1 MAMEIISRESI
12 KPSSPTPDHLRT
24 FRLSSLDKFIPN
36 FLYFPHILYYSH
48 DDSTTSI
55 NIKQAEISPL
65 LIRSLSDA
73 LALYYPFAGRVKCES
88 SVDCDDQGVDFF
100 EARVDAYLSDI
111 IESTSAEV
119 FTKFVPTT
127 SVENGGALLGIQLNY
142 FNCWGIAIGITL
154 CHRIGDACTLSMFV
168 KTWAA
173 MARGDTNMA
182 VAPSF
187 VTSTLFPPKEALGH
201 QIQMTSE
208 KSPEHW
214 GHTRRF
220 CFSSSKIAALR
231 VAVEASTVCQ
241 VVAPT
246 RVEVVTAAI
255 WKWLMARKGRDRCA
269 SSKAS
274 HVVNIRRRMD
284 LPLSEFVF
292 RNLAVVVDASGNGEM
307 ELGELVSKM
316 REAIGKI
323 DSEFLKELQGENGY
337 DMAVRDIKK
346 MEESYSDKEM
356 GYVIFRRRI
365 LVGVSLFG

>member
-1 MAMEIISRESI
+1 MESV

-24 FRLSSLDKFIPN
+24 FRLSLLDKFIPN

-48 DDSTTSI
+48 DDSTASI

-73 LALYYPFAGRVKCES
+73 LALYHPFAGRVKCES

-111 IESTSAEV
+111 IESTTSAEV
-119 FTKFVPTT
+119 LTKFVPTT
-127 SVENGGALLGIQLNY
+127 SAESGGALLGIQLNY
-142 FNCWGIAIGITL
+142 FNCGGIAIGITL

-173 MARGDTNMA
+173 MARGDTNAA

-187 VTSTLFPPKEALGH
+187 VASTLFPPKEALGY
-201 QIQMTSE
+201 QMQMTSE

-214 GHTRRF
+214 GHTQRF

-231 VAVEASTVCQ
+231 AAVEACTVVQ

-246 RVEVVTAAI
+246 RVEVVTAVI
-255 WKWLMARKGRDRCA
+255 WNWFMAR
-269 SSKAS
+269 
-274 HVVNIRRRMD
+274 
-284 LPLSEFVF
+284 
-292 RNLAVVVDASGNGEM
+292 
-307 ELGELVSKM
+307 
-316 REAIGKI
+316 
-323 DSEFLKELQGENGY
+323 
-337 DMAVRDIKK
+337 
-346 MEESYSDKEM
+346 
-356 GYVIFRRRI
+356 
-365 LVGVSLFG
+365 